1 MKRSWMALGVSILI
15 MSILLLDSCSS
26 GQKQQTAGNQEAKA
40 TTTAQWAT
48 SGVVAGIEWK
58 VPTGWVKGGE
68 KPMRAATYTVGNGDA
83 LAECAVFF
91 FGTGQGGEVEANIA
105 RWISQVKQPDGSDS
119 EAKAVRAEIKSACCT
134 ITTVEVAGTYMAS
147 SGPMMQTTA
156 EKPGF
161 VLLGGI
167 VPGPQGNVFFKLT
180 GPKATVSKV
189 KEDFLAMLGS
199 VNKQAD

>member
-1 MKRSWMALGVSILI
+1 MKLNCTPMGALALV
-15 MSILLLDSCSS
+15 MTILLLNSCSS
-26 GQKQQTAGNQEAKA
+26 KQKQQTSGNLQMDAA
-40 TTTAQWAT
+40 AQGTT
-48 SGVVAGIEWK
+48 SGVVAGVEWK
-58 VPTGWVKGGE
+58 IPVGWVKGGE
-68 KPMRAATYTVGNGDA
+68 KPMRAATYTVGSGET

-91 FGTGQGGEVEANIA
+91 FGAGQGGDVEANIA
-105 RWISQVKQPDGSDS
+105 RWISQVEQPDGSDS
-119 EAKAVRAEIKSACCT
+119 KANATRAEVKSACCT

-156 EKPGF
+156 EKQGF

-180 GPKATVSKV
+180 GPKATVGKV
-189 KEDFLAMLGS
+189 KDDFLAMLRS